1 MFAKLIK
8 QRIEEEALQNLENRK
23 KCHSK
28 VEKIEHNY
36 LILQKYL
43 QPNMT
48 NITKEEAQLI
58 FKLRCRMTNLKCNFK
73 GNYDTLE
80 CRVCKIEEENQEH
93 VINKCKKLNEDTEE
107 LDYKKIFN
115 GTVTEKL
122 RIARKFKINFEKL
135 EKMKS

>member
-1 MFAKLIK
+1 
-8 QRIEEEALQNLENRK
+8 
-23 KCHSK
+23 
-28 VEKIEHNY
+28 
-36 LILQKYL
+36 
-43 QPNMT
+43 
-48 NITKEEAQLI
+48 
-58 FKLRCRMTNLKCNFK
+58 MTNLKCNFK

-115 GTVTEKL
+115 GTVIEKL